1 MNDEKYLYISDV
13 REKRN
18 IARSSHNRKPHAGKG
33 GKVMMPSDYM
43 TRKELKAMSGEC
55 KSYRMN
61 EPMPWKEFK
70 AMPDDLKVSY
80 IKLLR
85 EKFGVPATEMCKM
98 FGISHHSLKNEISRL
113 ELGEGKG
120 TFNRNWDKDGWYRW
134 IGGVAEPMPETTE
147 PEPPTEEPPYKVH
160 AIPSGIVHVIPNS
173 GTLSFEGEAGAV
185 LEAVKAILGDAYASM
200 TISWHLVEKEVC
212 DG

>member
-18 IARSSHNRKPHAGKG
+18 IARSAYNRKPHAGKG

-70 AMPDDLKVSY
+70 AMPDDLKISY
-80 IKLLR
+80 IKLIR
-85 EKFGVPATEMCKM
+85 EKFGVPATEMCRAL
-98 FGISHHSLKNEISRL
+98 GISHNTLKLEIARL
-113 ELGEGKG
+113 GLNEGKG
-120 TFNRNWDKDGWYRW
+120 KFNHNWDKDGWYRW
-134 IGGVAEPMPETTE
+134 IGGVSEPIEAVE
-147 PEPPTEEPPYKVH
+147 PEPPTEEPPCRC
-160 AIPSGIVHVIPNS
+160 HVVPNH
-173 GTLSFEGEAGAV
+173 GTLSFEGETGAV

>member
-1 MNDEKYLYISDV
+1 MKDETYAFISDV
-13 REKRN
+13 RDKKN
-18 IARSSHNRKPHAGKG
+18 IARSANNRKPHAGRG
-33 GKVMMPSDYM
+33 GKVMMPSDYL

-70 AMPDDLKVSY
+70 TMPDDLKVSY
-80 IKLLR
+80 IKLIR
-85 EKFGVPATEMCKM
+85 EKFGVPATEMCHM
-98 FGISHHSLKNEISRL
+98 FGISHHTLKLEISRL
-113 ELGEGKG
+113 ELNEGKG
-120 TFNRNWDKDGWYRW
+120 KFNRNWDKEGWYRW
-134 IGGVAEPMPETTE
+134 IGGVSEPIETVE
-147 PEPPTEEPPYKVH
+147 PEPLTEELPCKVH
-160 AIPSGIVHVIPNS
+160 AIPSGIVHVVPNS